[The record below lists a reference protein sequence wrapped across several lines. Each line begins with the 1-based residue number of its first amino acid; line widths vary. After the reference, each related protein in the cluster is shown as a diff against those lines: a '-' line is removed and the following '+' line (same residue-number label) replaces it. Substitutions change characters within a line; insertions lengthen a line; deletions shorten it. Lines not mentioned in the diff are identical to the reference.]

1 MKKTNSGIRCGE
13 VEDEKFD
20 AEQYDDTGLYL
31 GKSGYNSPVQLIR
44 TFYFISYCSHIID
57 LLLEYGYRYATNSC

>member
-1 MKKTNSGIRCGE
+1 MNENERLIRRSKMKKTNSGIRCGE

-31 GKSGYNSPVQLIR
+31 GK
-44 TFYFISYCSHIID
+44 
-57 LLLEYGYRYATNSC
+57 